1 MADRELTGPSAP
13 FRASVQPPG
22 DKSLSHRALILA
34 AMASG
39 TSRVTGL
46 GPGLDV
52 ASTAAAV
59 QRLGVAVEGDIVRSP
74 GVEGWVASEVP
85 IDCGNSGTTMR
96 LLTGAL
102 AGRPFTTTL
111 VGDESLSRRPMERVA
126 LPLRALGATVE
137 TAHDGTAPVRVTG
150 GRLRGTELGIA
161 IPTAQVRSAFELA
174 AIQAEGASAIESP
187 PGFRDHTERILESFG
202 LGVRSTVTRFD
213 VHPGS
218 VPASEYSIPGDTS
231 SAAFLWAAAAMIP
244 GAVVST
250 PRVSLNPGRLGFLA
264 VLERMGANL
273 EAAVTGSFH
282 GDPIGDV
289 TVTGGHLVGTEVTGD
304 LAAAAIDELPL
315 VAVLGTCAEGITT
328 VRDAAELRSKESDR
342 IEATVALIRAL
353 GGGAES
359 SSDGFSVVGAG
370 FLDPGVV
377 EARGDHRIA
386 MAGAVAATIVNG
398 TVTIRGAQA
407 ADVSWPGFFP
417 TLEDVWS
424 SR

>member
-1 MADRELTGPSAP
+1 MTDRAVTGPGAP
-13 FRASVQPPG
+13 FRAWVQPPG
-22 DKSLSHRALILA
+22 DKSLSHRALVFA

-46 GPGLDV
+46 GPGLDIR
-52 ASTAAAV
+52 STAAAV
-59 QRLGVAVEGDIVRSP
+59 QQLGVAVEGDSIRSP
-74 GVEGWVASEVP
+74 GVERWVAPEKP

-96 LLTGAL
+96 LLAGSL
-102 AGRPFTTTL
+102 AGRPFTATL

-137 TAHDGTAPVRVTG
+137 TAPGGTAPVRVTG
-150 GRLRGTELGIA
+150 GRLRGTDVGIA
-161 IPTAQVRSAFELA
+161 IPTAQVRSAFALA
-174 AIQAEGASAIESP
+174 AIQAEGASAIDSP

-202 LGVRSTVTRFD
+202 LGVRSTVTRFEIF
-213 VHPGS
+213 PGS
-218 VPASEYSIPGDTS
+218 VPAAEYAVPGDPS

-250 PRVSLNPGRLGFLA
+250 PHVSLNPGRLGFLE
-264 VLERMGANL
+264 VLERMGADL

-289 TVTGGHLVGTEVTGD
+289 TVTGGHLVGTDVAGD
-304 LAAAAIDELPL
+304 LAAATIDELPL
-315 VAVLGTCAEGITT
+315 VAVLGTCAEGVTT

-342 IEATVALIRAL
+342 IEATVAMVRAL
-353 GGGAES
+353 GGGAEPS
-359 SSDGFSVVGAG
+359 TDGFAVVGTG

-386 MAGAVAATIVNG
+386 MAAAVAATIVDG
-398 TVTIRGAQA
+398 TVTVRGAQA
-407 ADVSWPGFFP
+407 ADVSWPGFFAA
-417 TLEDVWS
+417 LEGVWS